1 MIYGISKD
9 LIKDVISMIEL
20 IKNNDVENIE

>member
-1 MIYGISKD
+1 MIYRISKD

-20 IKNNDVENIE
+20 IKNNDIEDIE